1 MGARGSLIV
10 MKEKCINPNQIK
22 EHDLMDYVD
31 GLAPIEVQ
39 NHVAR
44 CQACQTAVSHLRE
57 ELALLYAAAYE
68 YDCPTSDDLLLYQAG
83 LLAAADHQRI
93 ETHLQDCKACQLH
106 VQQLLDVPDESPT
119 PRWLT
124 DSIWERLRETGKQLW
139 ESVKL
144 PAPMVP
150 QPALVF
156 RGGERIRE
164 TYEAGDYQIGIV
176 KIMPIANENRWQ
188 LEGQI
193 VNKVNPT
200 EVLHGRIQLHTSDEL
215 IVSDIIDEF
224 GYFALKELPSGNY
237 TILLELEE
245 GFIPIPDFTI
255 P

>member
-1 MGARGSLIV
+1 

-22 EHDLMDYVD
+22 EQDLVDFVD
-31 GLAPIEVQ
+31 GVAPTEVQ
-39 NHVAR
+39 NHVAMCKT
-44 CQACQTAVSHLRE
+44 CQMKINRLQKE
-57 ELALLYAAAYE
+57 FALLYAAAYE

-83 LLAAADHQRI
+83 LLAAVDQQRV
-93 ETHLQDCKACQLH
+93 ETHLQECKACQLH

-124 DSIWERLRETGKQLW
+124 DAIWERLWETGKQLW

-144 PAPMVP
+144 PAPMVS

-156 RGGERIRE
+156 RGGERVRE
-164 TYEAGDYQIGIV
+164 TYGAENYQIGIV

-188 LEGQI
+188 MEGQI
-193 VNKVNPT
+193 VNQVNPA
-200 EVLHGRIQLHTSDEL
+200 EMLHGRIQLHTNDEL

-237 TILLELEE
+237 IILLELEE
-245 GFIPIPDFTI
+245 GLITIPDFTI